1 MSEESGAQGN
11 PRVLADGLLSGRPP
25 DPPPDTALIPVQDDQ
40 SVQQILSGESL
51 EKPGS
56 PISMDLQRQCKKMR
70 RCVVSILNRKR
81 RRVGVSYAKV
91 LSTPGKGT
99 PKDQIGLGESVC
111 DPHKILV
118 SDDDCVVDKSGK
130 FPKIEFSERV
140 HQQLDLAIWNVII
153 VRLLGRNIGYQTLLN
168 RLHVV
173 WKPMGEFQLIDL
185 DNSYFLVRIEDP
197 RDYRRILT
205 EGPWTIY
212 GSYLTVQPW
221 SRSFSTS
228 EKYPSKVVVWVRLPG
243 LPYKYYS
250 KALFRQ
256 IAAIVGDVVKVDYNT
271 KVGERG
277 KFARLAVTVDLN
289 KPLIPCIGIDNF
301 IQKLEYEGLHMI
313 CYKCGVYGHLQESCD
328 GTDGSNWDPQNGLAN
343 SDKGKEIREDVNG
356 GKDLFDPWITVDT
369 RRKRGYNGASSSRG
383 NGKSGN
389 RNDTNHFAALTDD
402 QTVTMEE
409 QATTIV
415 IEAGEVS
422 PRRNPSKAVQV
433 GAEKLIGNGLM
444 QKKIAGSV
452 SDNSDK
458 GGAFEKA
465 VILPM
470 VEGQH
475 VQVVAQ
481 SPAGVDK
488 GHAAVSLLEKGHGKS
503 ATEVVVLGR
512 GRGGKKGGQEGLH
525 QGLKVRKP
533 PDTRTT
539 SRALLNEWVEGVHNQ
554 LTAIAEQSAIDPGG
568 SIRAGVNQEGK
579 LVPSGSILTGIGVRT
594 NVSGVESDGVTDGSV
609 ADH

>member
-1 MSEESGAQGN
+1 MPHNNNTILANDPRQPSVAKFYVTQSVSSQDLPVNYFGFIAVIFGIVGVMFRYKLSSWLAIIFCAQSLTNIKNVEDDLKQIFMAMTGAQGN

-25 DPPPDTALIPVQDDQ
+25 DPPPVTALLPAQDDQ
-40 SVQQILSGESL
+40 PVQQILSGESL
-51 EKPGS
+51 ERPDGE
-56 PISMDLQRQCKKMR
+56 MR
-70 RCVVSILNRKR
+70 GLDCESEKEESR
-81 RRVGVSYAKV
+81 VSYAKV
-91 LSTPGKGT
+91 LFMPEKGT

-118 SDDDCVVDKSGK
+118 SDEDCVVDKSGK
-130 FPKIEFSERV
+130 FPKIEFSER
-140 HQQLDLAIWNVII
+140 
-153 VRLLGRNIGYQTLLN
+153 
-168 RLHVV
+168 
-173 WKPMGEFQLIDL
+173 
-185 DNSYFLVRIEDP
+185 
-197 RDYRRILT
+197 
-205 EGPWTIY
+205 
-212 GSYLTVQPW
+212 PW

-228 EKYPSKVVVWVRLPG
+228 EKHPSKVVVWVRLPG

-250 KALFRQ
+250 KALFRR

-271 KVGERG
+271 KAGERG

-301 IQKLEYEGLHMI
+301 VQKLEYEGLHMI
-313 CYKCGVYGHLQESCD
+313 CYKCGVFGHLQESCE
-328 GTDGSNWDPQNGLAN
+328 GTDGSNRDPQNGLAN
-343 SDKGKEIREDVNG
+343 SDKGKEIKEDANG
-356 GKDLFDPWITVDT
+356 GKDLFGPWMTVDT

-389 RNDTNHFAALTDD
+389 RNDINRFAALADVQTDI
-402 QTVTMEE
+402 MEE
-409 QATTIV
+409 QETTIV
-415 IEAGEVS
+415 IETGEVS

-433 GAEKLIGNGLM
+433 GAEKLVGNGLM
-444 QKKIAGSV
+444 KKKTAGSV

-503 ATEVVVLGR
+503 AAEGVVLGR
-512 GRGGKKGGQEGLH
+512 GRGGKKGGREGLH

-568 SIRAGVNQEGK
+568 SIRSSVNQEGK
-579 LVPSGSILTGIGVRT
+579 LVPSGLIPTGIGVRT
-594 NVSGVESDGVTDGSV
+594 NVSGVESDDVTKGSV
-609 ADH
+609 ADQ

>member
-1 MSEESGAQGN
+1 MSEESGEQGN
-11 PRVLADGLLSGRPP
+11 PRVLADGLPSGRPP
-25 DPPPDTALIPVQDDQ
+25 DPLTSTDFLTEQEAQPVCGDVMQDP
-40 SVQQILSGESL
+40 ILVSDAMETDGEMRGLDVDS
-51 EKPGS
+51 EKEES
-56 PISMDLQRQCKKMR
+56 RA
-70 RCVVSILNRKR
+70 
-81 RRVGVSYAKV
+81 SYAKV
-91 LSTPGKGT
+91 LSTPGRGT
-99 PKDQIGLGESVC
+99 LQDQIGLGESVC

-118 SDDDCVVDKSGK
+118 SNEDCVVDRSGK

-140 HQQLDLAIWNVII
+140 HKQLDMAMRNVII

-173 WKPMGEFQLIDL
+173 WKPMGELQLIDL

-197 RDYRRILT
+197 RDYRKILT

-228 EKYPSKVVVWVRLPG
+228 EKHSSKVVVWVRLSG

-250 KALFRQ
+250 KALFRR

-271 KVGERG
+271 KAGERG
-277 KFARLAVTVDLN
+277 KFARLVVTVDLN
-289 KPLIPCIGIDNF
+289 KPLISCVGIDNF
-301 IQKLEYEGLHMI
+301 VQKLEYEGLHLI

-328 GTDGSNWDPQNGLAN
+328 GTEGRNRDPQDGLAS
-343 SDKGKEIREDVNG
+343 SDMGKEIREDANG
-356 GKDLFDPWITVDT
+356 KSVLFGPWMTVDT

-383 NGKSGN
+383 NSKPGSRNGTN
-389 RNDTNHFAALTDD
+389 RFAALADD

-409 QATTIV
+409 QETAIT

-433 GAEKLIGNGLM
+433 GTDKLVVHGLM
-444 QKKIAGSV
+444 PKEAGSV
-452 SDNSDK
+452 SYNSDK
-458 GGAFEKA
+458 SGAFEKA

-481 SPAGVDK
+481 PPTDK
-488 GHAAVSLLEKGHGKS
+488 GHAAISLLEKGHGKTV
-503 ATEVVVLGR
+503 AEGVVLGR
-512 GRGGKKGGQEGLH
+512 GRGGKKGGMH
-525 QGLKVRKP
+525 
-533 PDTRTT
+533 
-539 SRALLNEWVEGVHNQ
+539 SQ
-554 LTAIAEQSAIDPGG
+554 LTTIVEQSEIDPGG
-568 SIRAGVNQEGK
+568 PIRASVNQKGE
-579 LVPSGSILTGIGVRT
+579 LVPSVSTPTGIGVRAG
-594 NVSGVESDGVTDGSV
+594 VSVVGSDGVADGSV
-609 ADH
+609 ADR